1 MKNRLLNIILL
12 AVMATMI
19 NACAKTPKKPDPIP
33 DVVEEPELM
42 PDVEPISDPET
53 EARKSRWSAGEM
65 DR

>member
-12 AVMATMI
+12 AVMAIMI
-19 NACAKTPKKPDPIP
+19 NACAKPKKPDI
-33 DVVEEPELM
+33 
-42 PDVEPISDPET
+42 EPIITESDTIEEVDPIADSET

>member
-12 AVMATMI
+12 AVMAIMI
-19 NACAKTPKKPDPIP
+19 NACAKPKKPDIEAIMTEPETIEEVDPIP
-33 DVVEEPELM
+33 
-42 PDVEPISDPET
+42 DPET